1 MRITKKIFV
10 DLAIFM
16 IGFGIIIGIVFPY
29 FMLIMGI
36 PKTYLLTFRFA
47 LSCIVAGII
56 VGLVNI
62 ILAKTVVGSKIALM
76 ADKMSFVADK
86 IDQAKTFDQLQGC
99 NEEEC
104 RLIIDSEDEL
114 GRGANS
120 FNTLLKALSEALS
133 SEGTIR
139 SFTALMSN
147 QIELEALT
155 KGALT
160 YLLEFL
166 KAEAGAIILERGGEF
181 FIPSSLG
188 IKDTNTI
195 LSNPNLWKFFEK
207 REVQK
212 LSLDKDLEI
221 DGLLL
226 SIIPKEVYSFPLLYK
241 EVPLGLLVVGTTQ
254 EISERQLQTL
264 EMCIQS
270 LSISLNNSIT
280 YDQLQK
286 LAANDPLTGLYNR
299 RFGLQRLSE
308 EFSRS
313 IRSQM
318 PLGILMFDI
327 DHFKRVNDTY
337 GHAAGDRVLINVAK
351 IATMAARKGD
361 FVIRYG
367 GEEFIMILPGAGKKD
382 CLFIGERLRH
392 MVEESVVQTAEA
404 QMKVTISVGFVSYP
418 EYAVD
423 DEHALTKAADEAL
436 YLAKERGRNM
446 VIYAP

>member
-1 MRITKKIFV
+1 MRITKKIFI

-16 IGFGIIIGIVFPY
+16 IGFGLIIGVVFPF
-29 FMLIMGI
+29 FMLVMGI
-36 PKTYLLTFRFA
+36 PKNYLLTFRFA
-47 LSCIVAGII
+47 LSCIIAGVI

-62 ILAKTVVGSKIALM
+62 ILAKTVVGSKIAMM

-86 IDQAKTFDQLQGC
+86 INQAKTFDQLQDC

-104 RLIIDSEDEL
+104 RLVIDSEDEL

-120 FNTLLKALSEALS
+120 FNTLLGALAEALA

-147 QIELEALT
+147 QIELEALSR
-155 KGALT
+155 GALT
-160 YLLEFL
+160 YLLDFL
-166 KAEAGAIILERGGEF
+166 KAEAGCIILERGGEF
-181 FIPSSLG
+181 FISSSFG
-188 IKDTNTI
+188 IKEASKI
-195 LSNPNLWKFFEK
+195 LDNPNLWKFFEK
-207 REVQK
+207 REIQK
-212 LSLDKDLEI
+212 LSLDSDMEI

-241 EVPLGLLVVGTTQ
+241 EVPLGLLIVGSTQ

-299 RFGLQRLSE
+299 RFGMQRLSE
-308 EFSRS
+308 EYSRAV
-313 IRSQM
+313 RSQM

-337 GHAAGDRVLINVAK
+337 GHAAGDRVLINVGK
-351 IATMAARKGD
+351 IATMASRKGD

-367 GEEFIMILPGAGKKD
+367 GEEFILILPGAGKDD

-392 MVEESVVQTAEA
+392 MVEESVVQTADT
-404 QMKVTISVGFVSYP
+404 QMKVTVSVGLVSYP
-418 EYAVD
+418 EYGVD
-423 DEHALTKAADEAL
+423 DEHALVKAADEAL

-446 VIYAP
+446 VVYAP

>member
-10 DLAIFM
+10 DLAIYM
-16 IGFGIIIGIVFPY
+16 IGFGIVIGIVFPF
-29 FMLIMGI
+29 FMLVMGI
-36 PKTYLLTFRFA
+36 PKTYILTLWFA
-47 LSCIVAGII
+47 LSCIIACLI

-62 ILAKTVVGSKIALM
+62 ILAKTVVGSKIAMM

-86 IDQAKTFDQLQGC
+86 INQAKTFDQLQDC

-104 RLIIDSEDEL
+104 RLVIDSEDEL

-120 FNTLLKALSEALS
+120 FNTLLGALSEALAA
-133 SEGTIR
+133 EGAIR
-139 SFTALMSN
+139 SFTAMMSN
-147 QIELEALT
+147 QIELESLT
-155 KGALT
+155 RGSLT
-160 YLLEFL
+160 YLLDFL
-166 KAEAGAIILERGGEF
+166 KAEAGCIILERGGEF
-181 FIPSSLG
+181 FLSASFG
-188 IKDTNTI
+188 IKDPNTI
-195 LSNPNLWKFFEK
+195 LENPNLWKFFEK
-207 REVQK
+207 REIQK
-212 LSLDKDLEI
+212 LSLESDLKI

-226 SIIPKEVYSFPLLYK
+226 SITPKEVYSFPLLYK
-241 EVPLGLLVVGTTQ
+241 EVPLGLLVVGSTQ
-254 EISERQLQTL
+254 EITERQLQTL
-264 EMCIQS
+264 DMCIQS

-308 EFSRS
+308 EYSRAV
-313 IRSQM
+313 RSQM

-337 GHAAGDRVLINVAK
+337 GHAAGDRVLINVGK
-351 IATMAARKGD
+351 IATMASRKGD

-367 GEEFIMILPGAGKKD
+367 GEEFILILPGAGKKD

-392 MVEESVVQTAEA
+392 MVEESVVQTADT
-404 QMKVTISVGFVSYP
+404 QMKVTVSVGLVSYP

-423 DEHALTKAADEAL
+423 DEHALVKAADDAL